1 LLMMMYL
8 WMKINEIIM
17 NEFLC
22 ILYIFINYV
31 DLLKHFININLH
43 LQDIDTLLK
52 LYLQQSKNATFQK
65 SFWFSHKKM
74 KFVIAIENSKF
85 SALSTQS
92 KNDVTFKFNEFKQ
105 DVASFNFMY
114 WSCKKLRHKI
124 DNLMCFNFTFK

>member
-1 LLMMMYL
+1 
-8 WMKINEIIM
+8 MKINEIIM

-65 SFWFSHKKM
+65 SF
-74 KFVIAIENSKF
+74 
-85 SALSTQS
+85 
-92 KNDVTFKFNEFKQ
+92 
-105 DVASFNFMY
+105 
-114 WSCKKLRHKI
+114 
-124 DNLMCFNFTFK
+124 